1 MDGEY
6 MLVKTSGMDAL
17 NTRFDAMLE
26 QLNSLSGRLDALC
39 ERVQMTKS
47 EVGDLSQGVRD
58 TKGEARDTK
67 GKVVALNTDIKKSPE
82 KTHTDAEAK
91 QGKESRQPL
100 VTRHRMRSVISS
112 RPVYNMEVDM
122 PRHFKAVR
130 QKKKELPTYHQMS
143 ESFSVAPSEETPE
156 EAAEEEEFI
165 VKKVE

>member
-1 MDGEY
+1 
-6 MLVKTSGMDAL
+6 MLVKTSGVEAL
-17 NTRFDAMLE
+17 NTKLETMLN
-26 QLNSLSGRLDALC
+26 QLNIMSERLDALT
-39 ERVQMTKS
+39 EKVQTTKS
-47 EVGDLSQGVRD
+47 EVGTLTQGVRD
-58 TKGEARDTK
+58 TKSEVRATK
-67 GKVVALNTDIKKSPE
+67 GEVGSHITKSPE
-82 KTHTDAEAK
+82 KTHTDAEARHT
-91 QGKESRQPL
+91 KEGRNPL